1 MKRISLLLVA
11 PFLWSQLDDT
21 ANKARRAV
29 ELVMAGKSEE
39 AVLLYQELAHAFP
52 NDAGMLLNLAI
63 AEFKARR
70 YGAAAEHSTAVL
82 RLKPDSLAANLFSGP
97 ATKR

>member
-1 MKRISLLLVA
+1 
-11 PFLWSQLDDT
+11 
-21 ANKARRAV
+21 
-29 ELVMAGKSEE
+29 
-39 AVLLYQELAHAFP
+39 
-52 NDAGMLLNLAI
+52 MLLNLAI